1 MIGILGGM
9 GTQAGLDFC
18 NKLAVLN
25 RGKIDQEYP
34 LFLLYNKSNIPGR
47 PESIGV
53 QTGNLSTSK
62 PNKKNKK
69 RYQAVLNSLLKG
81 CKLLQKN
88 NCKFI
93 VIPCNT
99 AHYWFEDLKKKI
111 KIPIINMP
119 YEVFKQT
126 KKTCKKNSKIGLL
139 ATEGTLK
146 TGVYNKI
153 FDKKFKLEFP
163 TESLQKKCVNRSIR
177 LVKMGNVKLAEKA
190 IRPAINYLLKQKCKK
205 IILGCTEL
213 PIAIFAFKSFKNVNS
228 SKIFLDPNL
237 ILAESSMIK
246 HKSKNV
252 RKNK

>member
-18 NKLAVLN
+18 NKLAILN

-53 QTGNLSTSK
+53 QTRNLSNQDR
-62 PNKKNKK
+62 NKKSKK
-69 RYQAVLNSLLKG
+69 KYILVLNSLLKG

-88 NCKFI
+88 KSKFI

-99 AHYWFEDLKKKI
+99 AHYWYEDLKKKI
-111 KIPIINMP
+111 SIPIINMP
-119 YEVFKQT
+119 KEVFKQT

-139 ATEGTLK
+139 ATEGALK
-146 TGVYNKI
+146 TGIYKKI
-153 FDKKFKLEFP
+153 FEKDYKLIIPNEN
-163 TESLQKKCVNRSIR
+163 LQKKCVNKAIKF
-177 LVKMGNVKLAEKA
+177 VKMGNVRAAEKV
-190 IRPAINYLLKQKCKK
+190 IKPAIKFLLNQKCKK

-213 PIAIFAFKSFKNVNS
+213 PIAIFAFKSFKNVKS

-237 ILAESSMIK
+237 ILAISALK
-246 HKSKNV
+246 KYK
-252 RKNK
+252 K